1 MGVSI
6 DDVHAAAR
14 RLRNRIHRTPVV
26 SCQSMDDATGFA
38 VFLKCENLQRA
49 GAFKIR
55 GALNKLLSLTA
66 DERRRGV
73 VAFSSGNHA
82 QGVALA
88 AQMTGTTS
96 IICMPSD
103 APKLKLEATRRYGA
117 EVVFY
122 DRQRDDREAVAR
134 ALAEKTDRVLVPPY
148 DDYAIMAGQ
157 GTAALELFQDVPSL
171 DALLAPVGGGGLMA
185 GCSIVARTLFPGIQ
199 ILGVETDTA
208 HDTHLSLRKGERV
221 TIPPP
226 PTIADGIRI
235 TTPGAL
241 TFPVLKANVND
252 VVLVSDDEVREAVR
266 FLALRAHLVTEPT
279 GAVAAAAVLS
289 RRLPLPAGARGGG
302 VLSPVHAVARD
313 ERSGHRA
320 RGGAVGGEAEVHEGA
335 EMVGRH
341 LAPGLGR
348 EPLRPG
354 DAGGEAVGRDEG
366 GDPAVPQSPRAAYGR
381 LAVAADPGGH
391 RLLDGLGQHRDLVE
405 PPELALERHLV
416 LAPAAAHDGQ
426 RLVGAPPALLERHA
440 GGMELALLLDAD
452 AEGRQHA
459 AAREV
464 VDHRDLTRRR
474 DRVAERR
481 DEDARAELQPPRARG
496 DGGQRGHRLGD
507 RLGGGQALGEPERV
521 DLGRL
526 AQVDELPEE
535 PGAVRTRRPR
545 PRHDADAILDLH
557 CAHSTIFVE

>member
-171 DALLAPVGGGGLMA
+171 DALVTPVGGGGLMA
-185 GCSIVARTLFPGIQ
+185 GCATVAKSLLPGLAVI
-199 ILGVETDTA
+199 GVEADTA
-208 HDTHLSLRKGERV
+208 NDTYLSLQKGERV

-226 PTIADGIRI
+226 PTIADGIRV
-235 TTPGAL
+235 TSPGAL
-241 TFPVLKANVND
+241 TFPILHERLTD
-252 VVLVSDDEVREAVR
+252 VSLVTDAEIVAAVR
-266 FLALRAHLVTEPT
+266 MLALRARIVVEPT
-279 GAVAAAAVLS
+279 GAVGAAAVLAGK
-289 RRLPLPAGARGGG
+289 LPVPRGARVGV
-302 VLSPVHAVARD
+302 VLSGGNIDPD
-313 ERSGHRA
+313 LLIQILGSG
-320 RGGAVGGEAEVHEGA
+320 
-335 EMVGRH
+335 
-341 LAPGLGR
+341 
-348 EPLRPG
+348 
-354 DAGGEAVGRDEG
+354 
-366 GDPAVPQSPRAAYGR
+366 
-381 LAVAADPGGH
+381 
-391 RLLDGLGQHRDLVE
+391 
-405 PPELALERHLV
+405 
-416 LAPAAAHDGQ
+416 
-426 RLVGAPPALLERHA
+426 
-440 GGMELALLLDAD
+440 
-452 AEGRQHA
+452 
-459 AAREV
+459 
-464 VDHRDLTRRR
+464 
-474 DRVAERR
+474 
-481 DEDARAELQPPRARG
+481 
-496 DGGQRGHRLGD
+496 
-507 RLGGGQALGEPERV
+507 
-521 DLGRL
+521 
-526 AQVDELPEE
+526 
-535 PGAVRTRRPR
+535 
-545 PRHDADAILDLH
+545 
-557 CAHSTIFVE
+557 

>member
-103 APKLKLEATRRYGA
+103 APQLKLEATRRYGA

-171 DALLAPVGGGGLMA
+171 DALVTPVGGGGLMA
-185 GCSIVARTLFPGIQ
+185 GCATVAKSLLPGLAVI
-199 ILGVETDTA
+199 GVEADTA
-208 HDTHLSLRKGERV
+208 NDTYLSLQKGERV

-226 PTIADGIRI
+226 PTIADGIRV
-235 TTPGAL
+235 TSPGAL
-241 TFPVLKANVND
+241 TFPILRERLTGVS
-252 VVLVSDDEVREAVR
+252 LVTDAEIVDAVR
-266 FLALRAHLVTEPT
+266 LLALRVRVVVEPT
-279 GAVAAAAVLS
+279 GAVGAAAVLGGK
-289 RRLPLPAGARGGG
+289 LPLPRGARVGV
-302 VLSPVHAVARD
+302 VLS
-313 ERSGHRA
+313 
-320 RGGAVGGEAEVHEGA
+320 GGNI
-335 EMVGRH
+335 
-341 LAPGLGR
+341 
-348 EPLRPG
+348 
-354 DAGGEAVGRDEG
+354 
-366 GDPAVPQSPRAAYGR
+366 DPNF
-381 LAVAADPGGH
+381 
-391 RLLDGLGQHRDLVE
+391 
-405 PPELALERHLV
+405 
-416 LAPAAAHDGQ
+416 
-426 RLVGAPPALLERHA
+426 
-440 GGMELALLLDAD
+440 
-452 AEGRQHA
+452 
-459 AAREV
+459 
-464 VDHRDLTRRR
+464 
-474 DRVAERR
+474 
-481 DEDARAELQPPRARG
+481 
-496 DGGQRGHRLGD
+496 
-507 RLGGGQALGEPERV
+507 
-521 DLGRL
+521 L
-526 AQVDELPEE
+526 AQ
-535 PGAVRTRRPR
+535 
-545 PRHDADAILDLH
+545 ILKPD
-557 CAHSTIFVE
+557 